1 MEAMEKNDLNE
12 ELLEACPD
20 LVEAYK
26 TNEKLK
32 YRAGILEKVGFYL
45 EKIHLFLS
53 TFLCA
58 IDLYFIHDH
67 TALFPNGKRIFRL

>member
-12 ELLEACPD
+12 ELLEVCPD

-32 YRAGILEKVGFYL
+32 YRVGILEKVGFYL
-45 EKIHLFLS
+45 NKI
-53 TFLCA
+53 
-58 IDLYFIHDH
+58 IFIY
-67 TALFPNGKRIFRL
+67 LPMYY